1 MDTSKQNSDTI
12 KTDVKNLWID
22 RSRNSEYQSH
32 ATIFS
37 TDATTESVEIIAI
50 FKKVNIMDLEKRKEL
65 YGVCGECNEPG
76 TGLYWCQPCN
86 AKRLKENF
94 KNWTSG
100 NKNIDELIQ
109 QSQLNAFIYIKCLEW
124 IPFEK
129 FENVT
134 YLTRGGFSKI
144 YLADWPEGKI
154 EHWDIENQ
162 EWVRVSRKV
171 ALKSLNNS
179 SNISNDFLNEIN
191 YYISG
196 HVHATNTVM
205 CFGITQDPNTKDY
218 MMVLEYCDGGNL
230 RNTLRKGFD
239 YNIKM
244 KFLFCIIDG
253 LLGIHD
259 AGNIHKDFHSGNIL
273 HDNHYDLL
281 TISDLGMCQPVNDN
295 ERKGIY
301 GVIPYMAPEVLRGYQ
316 YTKAA
321 DIYSFGII
329 MNELMSEEIPYND
342 IPHDQ
347 FLVVKICKGFRPKI
361 SEDTPKLIIDLIIKC
376 WNAKAEN
383 RPTAKELRQILEKY
397 LVDVYDDGSEIS
409 SQIKECEKIKENKS
423 KNRTNENKSKNLQT
437 HPQAIYTSRL
447 LNFENLPEPV
457 NSTDYLSS
465 YQENVSSSSANPI
478 SECLDCELNELDL
491 NQDDDE

>member
-1 MDTSKQNSDTI
+1 MDISNQNLDTTEITIRNNSKINA
-12 KTDVKNLWID
+12 KNLWKYD
-22 RSRNSEYQSH
+22 DNCEYQIH

-37 TDATTESVEIIAI
+37 TDSTTESDETISS
-50 FKKVNIMDLEKRKEL
+50 FKKVNIMDLEKRKEV

-76 TGLYWCQPCN
+76 TGYLWCQPCN
-86 AKRLKENF
+86 AKRFKDNF

-109 QSQLNAFIYIKCLEW
+109 QSQLNTFFASKCLEW

-144 YLADWPEGKI
+144 YSADWPEGSI
-154 EHWDIENQ
+154 WNWDIENQ
-162 EWVRVSRKV
+162 EWERISRKV

-179 SNISNDFLNEIN
+179 SNNISNDFLDEIK

-196 HVHATNTVM
+196 HFHATNTVM
-205 CFGITQDPNTKDY
+205 CFGITQDPDTKDY
-218 MMVLEYCDGGNL
+218 MMVLDYYEGGNL
-230 RNTLRKGFD
+230 RNTLVKGLD
-239 YNIKM
+239 YKTKISC
-244 KFLFCIIDG
+244 LFCIIDG
-253 LLGIHD
+253 LSGIHD

-273 HDNHYDLL
+273 HDNNYDILS
-281 TISDLGMCQPVNDN
+281 ISDLGMCQPVNN
-295 ERKGIY
+295 EEQSVKKGIY
-301 GVIPYMAPEVLRGYQ
+301 GVLSYMAPEVLHGYQ

-329 MNELMSEEIPYND
+329 MNEFMSEEITYND
-342 IPHDQ
+342 ISHDNN
-347 FLVVKICKGFRPKI
+347 LAVNICKGFRPKI
-361 SEDTPKLIIDLIIKC
+361 SEDTPKLIADLIIKC
-376 WNAKAEN
+376 WDAKAEN
-383 RPTAKELRQILEKY
+383 RPTAKELRQIIFKYDKEKE
-397 LVDVYDDGSEIS
+397 DENSEIS
-409 SQIKECEKIKENKS
+409 YQIKES
-423 KNRTNENKSKNLQT
+423 
-437 HPQAIYTSRL
+437 IYTSRL

-465 YQENVSSSSANPI
+465 FQETISPSSANPI